1 MNKKYTDEEGKEFES
16 LIGEIL
22 IQVIQD
28 NIEMEET
35 EDGKTRRYNTEKSI
49 I

>member
-1 MNKKYTDEEGKEFES
+1 MCIRDR

-22 IQVIQD
+22 IDVIQD

-35 EDGKTRRYNTEKSI
+35 EDGKTRRYDTKKSVI
-49 I
+49 